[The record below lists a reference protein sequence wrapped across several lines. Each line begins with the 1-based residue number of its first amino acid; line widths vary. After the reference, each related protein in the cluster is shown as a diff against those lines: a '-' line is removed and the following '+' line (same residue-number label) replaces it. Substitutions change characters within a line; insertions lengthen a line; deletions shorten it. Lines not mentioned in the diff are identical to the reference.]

1 MSYAAISTTH
11 HIGEKRLPGLSGEIR
26 FLSGLRGLGC
36 CAGGMGAMG
45 QGSVTQADLEDA
57 GVDPGIATTLLAM
70 GATDA
75 QLEAVINDPDS
86 YDAAIALLQ
95 QMTGTGAQA
104 AQSSAPSRCLPP
116 SSPAALSPGPPR
128 LRRSRSKPR
137 RNRPHRQIICGGRAT
152 RIYAGGGSLS
162 FSEAISTWT
171 WTSVVA
177 QLNAYLQQR
186 SGIIITGTNAS
197 GNPLSLATG
206 FSATVQLWQPYTNA
220 LW

>member
-75 QLEAVINDPDS
+75 QLDAVIDDPDS

-95 QMTGTGAQA
+95 QMTGTSGAQA
-104 AQSSAPSRCLPP
+104 AQSYESGVLPP
-116 SSPAALSPGPPR
+116 SSPAALSPGSHHGAGAHAASR
-128 LRRSRSKPR
+128 GGNRRIRELFA
-137 RNRPHRQIICGGRAT
+137 GGRAA
-152 RIYAGGGSLS
+152 RLYARRRLAFDFGGDHHLDVDIRGGAAECLP
-162 FSEAISTWT
+162 A
-171 WTSVVA
+171 A
-177 QLNAYLQQR
+177 AL
-186 SGIIITGTNAS
+186 
-197 GNPLSLATG
+197 GNHHHR
-206 FSATVQLWQPYTNA
+206 Q
-220 LW
+220 